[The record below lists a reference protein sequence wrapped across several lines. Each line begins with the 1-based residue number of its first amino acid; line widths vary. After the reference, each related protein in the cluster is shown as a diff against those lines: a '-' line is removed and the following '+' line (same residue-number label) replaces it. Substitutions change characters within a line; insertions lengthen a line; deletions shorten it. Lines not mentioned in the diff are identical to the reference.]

1 MVVAVVVLGL
11 IVWGSLAGTDDAWP
25 FAPFR
30 MFARATKVDGAI
42 THPEFVAVHADGT
55 TRRVFSTDFHLR
67 RAEVEAF
74 LTRGTGLRSRQ
85 LEGLAATYQRDH
97 PEVELVEL
105 RVLEV
110 GRRLAGGVPVE
121 DLERVVQTWRRG

>member
-11 IVWGSLAGTDDAWP
+11 IVWGSLGGTDDAWP

-30 MFARATKVDGAI
+30 MFARATKVDGVI

-74 LTRGTGLRSRQ
+74 LTRGRGLPNRQ
-85 LEGLAATYQRDH
+85 LDGLAATYQRDN

-110 GRRLAGGVPVE
+110 GQRLAGGVPVE
-121 DLERVVQTWRRG
+121 EIERVVQTWRRR